1 MTFHLVLLTCLGYED
16 CLILNVYTKD
26 PTPSE
31 LFPGKF
37 PVIGEW
43 SHVSYSVLVWFHGG
57 GLSTGQG
64 ILYGPHFLIETDIII
79 VTVNYRLGPWG
90 SLSLDTPTISGNQV
104 SGNMDLPSQRR
115 RSTII
120 ISLISISREIE
131 NMKSFIWVKI
141 FCEGIEG
148 SSIGTAVD

>member
-1 MTFHLVLLTCLGYED
+1 MLH
-16 CLILNVYTKD
+16 
-26 PTPSE
+26 
-31 LFPGKF
+31 
-37 PVIGEW
+37 
-43 SHVSYSVLVWFHGG
+43 SVLVWFHGG

-104 SGNMDLPSQRR
+104 SGNMDLPSLRR

-120 ISLISISREIE
+120 ISLISISRERE